1 MMIVYY
7 GVDGVSIRDTARA
20 FATKNQADLQI
31 LEEGELPS
39 EENSDTLF
47 GNAPI
52 WLARGIINSKTNP
65 KALEKLQ
72 TSPTTTIIIE
82 EKLTSKQ
89 IESLPKGSEVKEF
102 SIPNGK
108 LVSWIID
115 RCKKHGASC
124 TASTAQKLVTM
135 LEINEYKGINSEDVW
150 RLEQEIQ
157 KLSTYSKDI
166 SVESINL
173 LVPKGEGATFG
184 MVDMLLG
191 GNTKAAMA
199 ELEKIYFTNKD
210 DSGTTLLLVGGLA
223 DTLRGARL
231 LQTAQK
237 EKISE
242 SKIVEEMKWP
252 SWKVTKLKK
261 LATTISSK
269 IIQETL
275 QKLTALDEEIKTSGL
290 PPRVV
295 FELIV
300 SNFKSK

>member
-1 MMIVYY
+1 
-7 GVDGVSIRDTARA
+7 
-20 FATKNQADLQI
+20 
-31 LEEGELPS
+31 
-39 EENSDTLF
+39 
-47 GNAPI
+47 
-52 WLARGIINSKTNP
+52 
-65 KALEKLQ
+65 
-72 TSPTTTIIIE
+72 
-82 EKLTSKQ
+82 
-89 IESLPKGSEVKEF
+89 
-102 SIPNGK
+102 
-108 LVSWIID
+108 
-115 RCKKHGASC
+115 
-124 TASTAQKLVTM
+124 
-135 LEINEYKGINSEDVW
+135 
-150 RLEQEIQ
+150 
-157 KLSTYSKDI
+157 
-166 SVESINL
+166 
-173 LVPKGEGATFG
+173 
-184 MVDMLLG
+184 
-191 GNTKAAMA
+191 MA